1 MPRKDKIKE
10 QKYLNQ
16 EQLKTLAKVSKDVF
30 FFSTF
35 CYVVNPVTGMVK
47 FDLYPYQ
54 KSVLYQFLKERFNI
68 ILKFRQAGITEL
80 IAMYCLW
87 LTMYHPNKKVNI
99 ISITIITTQ
108 EIFKYVVDGMDKNNK
123 FVGHFEST
131 GVVPKCCEKVK
142 TNGVDMDNRWFF
154 KE

>member
-68 ILKFRQAGITEL
+68 NNKYRQSGIT
-80 IAMYCLW
+80 
-87 LTMYHPNKKVNI
+87 
-99 ISITIITTQ
+99 
-108 EIFKYVVDGMDKNNK
+108 
-123 FVGHFEST
+123 
-131 GVVPKCCEKVK
+131 
-142 TNGVDMDNRWFF
+142 
-154 KE
+154 